1 MIIPVQ
7 ARKKKARQA
16 PAYTAEPWH
25 ENITPAPEF
34 NFYDALAAIPVPQ
47 EQQLAELDRSIRGT
61 KQAHQQILN
70 MPPPAPVPAVSSSVV
85 PTYDDWK
92 ARSTGERYSGV
103 PISELS
109 PGEMAEHVAELDRA
123 KAEGRMRQARD
134 INRAVL
140 EKAPNYYSG
149 YFEMP
154 REMGRDEE
162 SRNQAIMGLR
172 EAGAKRIADIGADFA
187 RQRQEKERQW
197 LAEQALEV
205 PDYRSALAAQDILVP
220 EWERPMSETDM
231 AIAQAKGAEA
241 PRYIR
246 GDQMEA
252 LDSEIEVLDNQLYGL
267 EEQLSAAQDRFR
279 TKDTITENEMLNV
292 ERMKMKI
299 RRAKEAISERENMR
313 RQAVG
318 LEFRKTG
325 EQAKGPTAVN
335 PQTGE
340 RVFWNGEQW
349 LPVQ

>member
-25 ENITPAPEF
+25 ENTTPAPEF

-246 GDQMEA
+246 GDQISA
-252 LDSEIEVLDNQLYGL
+252 LEQQIEPLNSEIEELRKTQGDLLYVGEFAQAQRVKGQIEEKERFRQQLFEQLETVAGLQNPQFTQTGQQKVTVKGPDGQLYYL
-267 EEQLSAAQDRFR
+267 PANELQEAQ
-279 TKDTITENEMLNV
+279 KQGYVLV
-292 ERMKMKI
+292 K
-299 RRAKEAISERENMR
+299 
-313 RQAVG
+313 
-318 LEFRKTG
+318 
-325 EQAKGPTAVN
+325 
-335 PQTGE
+335 
-340 RVFWNGEQW
+340 
-349 LPVQ
+349 